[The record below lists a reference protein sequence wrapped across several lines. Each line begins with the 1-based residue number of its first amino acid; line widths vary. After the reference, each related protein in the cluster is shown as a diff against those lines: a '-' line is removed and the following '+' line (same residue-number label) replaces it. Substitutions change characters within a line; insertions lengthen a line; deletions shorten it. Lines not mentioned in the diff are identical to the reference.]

1 MRPLPF
7 SRSKPTAA
15 GLDVEEIAR
24 FRAWLIAT
32 GYGTSTAALWSAR
45 VRNAYAHGVEDPAA
59 VNAAYPHLRQPS
71 RAGLRAA
78 LLRYREFRGI
88 A

>member
-15 GLDVEEIAR
+15 ALDVEEIAR

-32 GYGTSTAALWSAR
+32 GYGTRTAALWSAR
-45 VRNAYAHGVEDPAA
+45 VRNAYAHCIEDPAA
-59 VNAAYPHLRQPS
+59 VNAAYPHLRQSS
-71 RAGLRAA
+71 RTGLRVA
-78 LLRYREFRGI
+78 LLRFREYRGI

>member
-32 GYGTSTAALWSAR
+32 GYGTRTANLWSAR
-45 VRNAYAHGVEDPAA
+45 VWHAYARGVEDPAA
-59 VNAAYPHLRQPS
+59 VNAAYPHLRQSS